1 MKEEALP
8 AAIKGVLPTS
18 NSFIIFLGTEEKTF
32 TIHVDQAIGAA
43 ISMAM
48 KGERRERP
56 GTHDLIADIF
66 EGIGV
71 GVQRVVINDVND
83 NTYYARIILRMEN
96 ELGSKLLELDARPS
110 DSMVLA
116 LQAKKPILVSRK
128 VLDKVDDM
136 SEILEK
142 ILKQQI

>member
-8 AAIKGVLPTS
+8 AVIKGVLPTS

-32 TIHVDQAIGAA
+32 TIHVDQAIGGA

-48 KGERRERP
+48 KGERRDRP
-56 GTHDLIADIF
+56 GTHDLVTDIF
-66 EGIGV
+66 TGIGA
-71 GVQRVVINDVND
+71 GVQRIIINDVND

-96 ELGSKLLELDARPS
+96 ELGCKILELDARPS
-110 DSMVLA
+110 DSIVLA

-142 ILKQQI
+142 LLKQQI